1 LFRCNGEH
9 SRGLHT
15 SITNRIPQIFTD
27 SYGMIHAFAPVGAVL
42 PSHDDAPVEKAAGSA
57 VDLDVAAVAEEV
69 LEAPSSS
76 EASLM

>member
-1 LFRCNGEH
+1 
-9 SRGLHT
+9 
-15 SITNRIPQIFTD
+15 
-27 SYGMIHAFAPVGAVL
+27 MIHAFAPVGAVL
-42 PSHDDAPVEKAAGSA
+42 PSHDDGPVEKAAGSA